1 MNNPEKNE
9 LLSELW
15 REAGAP
21 VRESALG
28 GMIAEGRRRRARRR
42 TAQAAIVAA
51 AVIAGGLCIWPRKET
66 PGPQASAPVAPQV
79 AAPSQTTAV
88 VQDRKPLQLV
98 EIHHLTPA
106 RNGRATPATQGI
118 RVRAGRHAR
127 RAKDG
132 AAGEDRKVERFTDGA
147 RRRVIRAGLCR
158 PSGRRRRRWECP
170 VPDLPHRPSRRR
182 ILAAPPARTR

>member
-66 PGPQASAPVAPQV
+66 PGPQASTPVASQV
-79 AAPSQTTAV
+79 VASLATPV
-88 VQDRKPLQLV
+88 VQERAPLQLV
-98 EIHHLTPA
+98 EIHYLTPA
-106 RNGRATPATQGI
+106 ETDERLQRLKGYAYA
-118 RVRAGRHAR
+118 RVGMPGER
-127 RAKDG
+127 RMVLLEKI
-132 AAGEDRKVERFTDGA
+132 ER
-147 RRRVIRAGLCR
+147 
-158 PSGRRRRRWECP
+158 
-170 VPDLPHRPSRRR
+170 
-182 ILAAPPARTR
+182 

>member
-28 GMIAEGRRRRARRR
+28 GMIAEGRRGRARRR

-106 RNGRATPATQGI
+106 ETDERLQRLKGYAYA
-118 RVRAGRHAR
+118 RVGMPGER
-127 RAKDG
+127 RMVLLEKI
-132 AAGEDRKVERFTDGA
+132 ER
-147 RRRVIRAGLCR
+147 
-158 PSGRRRRRWECP
+158 
-170 VPDLPHRPSRRR
+170 
-182 ILAAPPARTR
+182 